1 MDCLGPVSWTW
12 PEGRAGPEDG
22 ERWMEGALWV
32 EREGVW
38 PAEES
43 LTREET
49 VAVRRWHQVEKA
61 WPKK

>member
-1 MDCLGPVSWTW
+1 
-12 PEGRAGPEDG
+12 
-22 ERWMEGALWV
+22 MEGALWV
-32 EREGVW
+32 EREGVG